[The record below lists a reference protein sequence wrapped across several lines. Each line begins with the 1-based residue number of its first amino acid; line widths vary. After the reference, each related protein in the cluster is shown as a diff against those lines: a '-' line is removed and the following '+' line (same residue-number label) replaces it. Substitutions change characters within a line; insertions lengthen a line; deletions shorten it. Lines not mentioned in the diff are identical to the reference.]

1 MKWLLFFVPVATVMH
16 FVLPNNHGIVF
27 VVAVVALIPL
37 AAALGEA
44 TEHVAYHAG
53 DAVGGLLNSTF
64 GNLPELLIL
73 TAILRSGLVDM
84 VLASLYGAILVNAIL
99 ATGLSMLFGGFK
111 YHTQTFKSDHTNE
124 FSSLLAIAVFALAVI
139 SIMSATNL
147 DQSGMG
153 HIGMGQT
160 GEMSGKTGDQLNLV
174 LSCLLIA
181 GYGMFLWYSLV
192 THKDLH
198 AKSHHTDETAWTL
211 RKSML
216 WLLGTSIAVVWISE
230 ILTGSIELAMSE
242 FKLNQQFTGAIVIA
256 IIGGAAEMASAVR
269 AARVNRMDL
278 ALTIA
283 MGASVQIA
291 LFVAPLLVLLS
302 YVFASSILHL
312 HFSWS
317 AVLLLFM
324 AVYIVSAIS
333 REGKSSWYGGA
344 LLVLLYI
351 ILAVCYYY

>member
-1 MKWLLFFVPVATVMH
+1 MH
-16 FVLPNNHGIVF
+16 FVLPNNPGIVF
-27 VVAVVALIPL
+27 VFAVVAIIPL

-73 TAILRSGLVDM
+73 TAVLRSGLVDL

-99 ATGLSMLFGGFK
+99 ATGLSMLFGGLK
-111 YHTQTFKSDHTNE
+111 YHTQTFKSEHTNE

-139 SIMSATNL
+139 SIMSESNL
-147 DQSGMG
+147 
-153 HIGMGQT
+153 GQT
-160 GEMSGKTGDQLNLV
+160 GGGHIAMGQASQMAGQTNDQLNLI

-198 AKSHHTDETAWTL
+198 VKSRHTAETVWTL
-211 RKSML
+211 KKSMM
-216 WLLGTSIAVVWISE
+216 WLIGTSIGVVWISE
-230 ILTGSIELAMSE
+230 ILTGSIELAMQE
-242 FKLNQQFTGAIVIA
+242 FRLNQQFTGAIVIA
-256 IIGGAAEMASAVR
+256 VIGGAAEMASAVR

-283 MGASVQIA
+283 MGAGVQIA

-302 YVFASSILHL
+302 YVFASRILHL
-312 HFSWS
+312 HFSLS

-333 REGKSSWYGGA
+333 KEGKSSWYGGA

-351 ILAVCYYY
+351 ILGVCYYY